1 MAKKNCALFLLFLN
15 FLVFG
20 QSCEGIVK
28 DFMFTDNSFTGI
40 CSNGEKLTGYTQ
52 WFEEE
57 ETGGVFLGSYL
68 DNQPYRGILQITADY
83 EGEKTT
89 FAYFGE
95 FENFGS
101 TYKFKG
107 DIKLGEVLISRGNHD
122 ENFELQGFGIK
133 SLYDDSEFDQ
143 QIGLFSNGKLT
154 GNASW
159 IKNESSD
166 AVFAKYSREGKLYS
180 KAYLE
185 LKNGDIFVLNYRSN
199 IFQNSTSGWS
209 ESERRTV
216 AQIKN
221 DLKERQSEY
230 FAFYENLT
238 EEYNAIYE
246 EWDSLNKGNVSG
258 GSTLVRGEIIG
269 WGTGFFV
276 NSNILVTNDHVVKD
290 CKAVTGLLGFD
301 EINLRVVSNDSSND
315 LALLISDEAE
325 VDSYATIRVRPP
337 LRRGE
342 TVISVGFGFGE
353 LTIDGQRTIVGEG
366 VKVSEGRVANLSGFN
381 NRTSEFQLTN
391 EIYGGNS
398 GGPLF
403 DDKGNIIGVTVSG
416 FDNDE
421 VELSEKRTL
430 DPTNLNFGIKA
441 LTLINF
447 LDLNNIKFEETIIKN
462 KQDVPDIVSSA
473 EEFTVLLRCYE

>member
-1 MAKKNCALFLLFLN
+1 MPKKICSILLIFLN
-15 FLVFG
+15 LPIFG
-20 QSCEGIVK
+20 QACEGYVTN
-28 DFMFTDNSFTGI
+28 FMFSDNSFTGI
-40 CSNGEKLTGYTQ
+40 CSNGDKIRGYTQ
-52 WFEEE
+52 WLKEE

-68 DNQPYRGILQITADY
+68 ENEPHRGVFQMTTDY
-83 EGEKTT
+83 DGEKAT
-89 FAYFGE
+89 YELFGE

-133 SLYDDSEFDQ
+133 SLYEDSEFDQ
-143 QIGLFSNGKLT
+143 QIGIFSNGKLT

-166 AVFAKYSREGKLYS
+166 AVFAQYSRQGKLYN

-199 IFQNSTSGWS
+199 IFQNSTRGWS

-216 AQIKN
+216 AQIRN
-221 DLKERQSEY
+221 DLKERQAEY

-246 EWDSLNKGNVSG
+246 EWDSLNRGNISG
-258 GSTLVRGEIIG
+258 GSTLVRGEISG

-276 NSNILVTNDHVVKD
+276 NSNILVTNDHVVKG

-301 EINLRVVSNDSSND
+301 EIDLRVVSNDPSND
-315 LALLISDEAE
+315 LALLISDEAV

-342 TVISVGFGFGE
+342 TVISVGYGLGE
-353 LTIDGQRTIVGEG
+353 LTIDGERTFVGEG

-416 FDNDE
+416 FDADKTD
-421 VELSEKRTL
+421 LSEKKAFDL
-430 DPTNLNFGIKA
+430 TNLNFGIKA

-447 LDLNNIKFEETIIKN
+447 LDLNNIKFDETIIKN
-462 KQDVPDIVSSA
+462 KQDVPDIVKSA